1 MASTSTSTPKGTGDV
16 NYITPPTRGAVA
28 IYDGSLPK
36 QLELSPVSMVVLA
49 GREYGRQGTMTRSFS
64 AEGTAEELEQLVIAS
79 YGYPKG
85 KFGASFD
92 LEGVAFT
99 VSAMMKIAQSV
110 TANNQASPTYDVK
123 FPSHVPVGHAGVG
136 PRCKQGREQKRKAP
150 DTPSTLGQ
158 NDNLSNE
165 ENAAIRAVVLSE
177 IGRSGKK
184 DIRGISNY
192 ADAKINEMLDAV
204 MAKPGVRADRP
215 REQLRRQMVIY
226 MGDKARAKAKKGESD
241 LSLP

>member
-1 MASTSTSTPKGTGDV
+1 MSSKSTSTEKRDADA
-16 NYITPPTRGAVA
+16 NYITPPARGALA
-28 IYDGSLPK
+28 ICDRQGGGS
-36 QLELSPVSMVVLA
+36 QDVSPVSLVSLT
-49 GREYGRQGTMTRSFS
+49 GREYGRQGLVTRSFS
-64 AEGTAEELEQLVIAS
+64 AMGGAAELEQLVMKT
-79 YGYPKG
+79 YGYPEG
-85 KFGASFD
+85 KFIATFD

-99 VSAMMKIAQSV
+99 VSAMMRLAQDAS
-110 TANNQASPTYDVK
+110 AKNQASPTYDVK

-184 DIRGISNY
+184 DIRGICNY